1 MKQQLS
7 TGTVVVIVIIV
18 VAVAAAAVYFGVTRG
33 RSKVPPQMT
42 PEQLQRGM
50 DKTKMQQ
57 GAMKS
62 PGMEPRGGLQTGGPG
77 ASEGATTPAPAPSGG
92 H

>member
-7 TGTVVVIVIIV
+7 PGTVVIIVIIV
-18 VAVAAAAVYFGVTRG
+18 AIVAAAAVYYAVKKGG
-33 RSKVPPQMT
+33 AKNPPQMT

-92 H
+92 Q